1 MIHSF
6 MFRQKVLYILG
17 LGLRMMIIMIKIDMV
32 VMMRM
37 MKSMM
42 VRGMM
47 NMLRSIAGW
56 GVVPRMAPPPSQG
69 DSTLRGRE
77 REKEG

>member
-1 MIHSF
+1 
-6 MFRQKVLYILG
+6 
-17 LGLRMMIIMIKIDMV
+17 MIKIDMV

-42 VRGMM
+42 MRYRIEKHREALRGG
-47 NMLRSIAGW
+47 GW
-56 GVVPRMAPPPSQG
+56 CLEMAPPPSQG

>member
-1 MIHSF
+1 MT
-6 MFRQKVLYILG
+6 
-17 LGLRMMIIMIKIDMV
+17 KIDMV
-32 VMMRM
+32 MMMRM

-42 VRGMM
+42 MRDRIEKHREALRG
-47 NMLRSIAGW
+47 G